1 MELNGRRKIYTAA
14 EVINAENVISE
25 VNHALAYHIQNF
37 IEEDYLY
44 WYRRGKQPIMYRTKE
59 IRPEICNKVVVN
71 NADMVVTF
79 KNGYFLTKPA
89 FYVGR
94 KDDES
99 VTKKVTELN
108 DLLYTSGKTMA
119 DNEVINWF
127 HTVGLGALFVEPNK
141 DDTEI
146 TPVNV
151 YALDPRSAFVVY
163 SMKPGNKPVMGINV
177 VVLEK
182 EIFVD
187 VFTESNVFRL
197 YGVSNL
203 QTVRDET
210 DAMATVNVIRD
221 IKPNLIGV
229 IPIIEYQYN
238 ENRMSAFETAIDLM
252 DEINNVESNRIDG
265 IEQFVQSL
273 IITTNVDFED
283 EDITANKIRKVGM
296 INLKSVGENKA
307 DFKIMSEQ
315 LDQTQTQVTLDDL
328 YEQMLDKCG
337 VPSSVRDSGS
347 TSDNVGA
354 VYLRSGWAMA
364 DTHARNCEDCFIRA
378 NKQFD
383 KVFVAI
389 LKKSNKMDINLDDF
403 ELKIVRN
410 DMNNLLVKSQA
421 ALNMKQLGFAPAIAF
436 ERSGLSNDPLS
447 DMEISKDYIDA
458 VWQTKSDMEEMTEG
472 QATNLQ
478 GNFVTGYYRGDR
490 GTGDHKKIENK
501 SEKPKDKSE
510 EDGNND

>member
-1 MELNGRRKIYTAA
+1 MEFNGRRKIYTAA
-14 EVINAENVISE
+14 EEINAENVISE
-25 VNHALAYHIQNF
+25 VNHALAFHIQNLC
-37 IEEDYLY
+37 EEDYLY
-44 WYRRGKQPIMYRTKE
+44 WYRRGKQPILYRTKE

-89 FYVGR
+89 FYVSR
-94 KDDES
+94 KDDEGL
-99 VTKKVTELN
+99 TKKIGELN
-108 DLLYTSGKTMA
+108 EILYSSGKTTA

-127 HTVGLGALFVEPNK
+127 HTVGLAALFVEPNK
-141 DDTEI
+141 DDTER

-163 SMKPGNKPVMGINV
+163 SMHTGNKPMMGINMV
-177 VVLEK
+177 IAEK

-197 YGVSNL
+197 YGVANL
-203 QTVRDET
+203 QTVRDDSNAT
-210 DAMATVNVIRD
+210 ATVNVIRSVE
-221 IKPNLIGV
+221 PNVVGV

-238 ENRMSAFETAIDLM
+238 ENRMSAFETAIGLM
-252 DEINNVESNRIDG
+252 DEINNVASNRIDG
-265 IEQFVQSL
+265 IEQFIQSL
-273 IITTNVDFED
+273 IVTTNVDFED
-283 EDITANKIRKVGM
+283 ENITANKIRQVGM
-296 INLKSVGENKA
+296 INLKSVGENRA
-307 DFKIMSEQ
+307 DFKVMSEQ

-364 DTHARNCEDCFIRA
+364 DTHARNCEDCFLKSNR
-378 NKQFD
+378 QFD
-383 KVFVAI
+383 KVLIAI
-389 LKKSNKMDINLDDF
+389 LKKSNKMSIGLDDF

-421 ALNMKQLGFAPAIAF
+421 ALNMKQLGFAPEICF
-436 ERSGLSNDPLS
+436 ERSGLSNDPLT
-447 DMEISKDYIDA
+447 DMELSKDYIEV
-458 VWQTKSDMEEMTEG
+458 VWQTKSDMEE
-472 QATNLQ
+472 ANSTNLQ
-478 GNFVTGYYRGDR
+478 GNFVAGYYRGDR
-490 GTGDHKKIENK
+490 GTGDHKQISAKED
-501 SEKPKDKSE
+501 KPKDKG
-510 EDGNND
+510 EDNGTDD